1 MNPFWE
7 PSVNISFRRRVSHW
21 GEAEGPGADEGSP
34 FLGRSLGV
42 RQLWLT
48 GLVMVVGLMILVG
61 RVFSLQIMEGD
72 AYRRLADGNRVKVE
86 TVFAPR
92 GLFYDRFGRQL
103 ADNVP
108 ALSLAL
114 IPYNLPRD
122 RGEQDR
128 IIQEISV
135 ATNISDV
142 QIRESWEDLL
152 KKRGSSIDAHAIIK
166 NIPLADGPRLR
177 ILASSW
183 PGVEIISS
191 PLRFYPAF
199 SSGIN
204 SLSHILG
211 YVGPMTEEDLL
222 SPRENSSM
230 SGVIGKNGLELFYED
245 ILRGENARREVE
257 INALGQEQQ
266 LLTEIA
272 PTPGQNVWLTIDLDL
287 QQVVED
293 ALAAGLK
300 RAGAR
305 RGVAVVM
312 DPRDGSVIAMVSHPS
327 FNANEFSRGL
337 SVEEYESLQ
346 KNSDDP
352 LFNRAVQGLYP
363 SGSTIKPIIAA
374 AALSEGL
381 ITASTKYLSTGGFRI
396 GQSFFP
402 DWKAGGHGW
411 ADVRLALA
419 ESINTFFYII
429 GGGYNDYQGLG
440 IERIN
445 KYAHIFGLG
454 DKTGV
459 DLPNEA
465 AGLVPTPA
473 WKLETKKT
481 PWYIGD
487 TYHVAIGQGDVL
499 VTPLQIANY
508 TSAIANNGVLY
519 QPHFLLETVS
529 SEDGNRQRF
538 RPVVKRQLLVEE
550 KNLKIVREGMRQVVK
565 SGSGRAL
572 SSLTLDIAGKTGTAE
587 VGSRQPHAWFTGFAP
602 FDSPQIV
609 VTILLENA
617 GEGST
622 YAVPVAK
629 DILQWWALNRWE
641 N

>member
-1 MNPFWE
+1 
-7 PSVNISFRRRVSHW
+7 
-21 GEAEGPGADEGSP
+21 
-34 FLGRSLGV
+34 
-42 RQLWLT
+42 
-48 GLVMVVGLMILVG
+48 
-61 RVFSLQIMEGD
+61 
-72 AYRRLADGNRVKVE
+72 
-86 TVFAPR
+86 
-92 GLFYDRFGRQL
+92 
-103 ADNVP
+103 
-108 ALSLAL
+108 
-114 IPYNLPRD
+114 
-122 RGEQDR
+122 
-128 IIQEISV
+128 
-135 ATNISDV
+135 
-142 QIRESWEDLL
+142 
-152 KKRGSSIDAHAIIK
+152 
-166 NIPLADGPRLR
+166 
-177 ILASSW
+177 
-183 PGVEIISS
+183 
-191 PLRFYPAF
+191 
-199 SSGIN
+199 
-204 SLSHILG
+204 
-211 YVGPMTEEDLL
+211 
-222 SPRENSSM
+222 
-230 SGVIGKNGLELFYED
+230 
-245 ILRGENARREVE
+245 
-257 INALGQEQQ
+257 
-266 LLTEIA
+266 
-272 PTPGQNVWLTIDLDL
+272 
-287 QQVVED
+287 
-293 ALAAGLK
+293 
-300 RAGAR
+300 
-305 RGVAVVM
+305 
-312 DPRDGSVIAMVSHPS
+312 MVSSPS